1 METPATAPP
10 LMDNMM
16 DIAEKL
22 KCVIKQLKDLNL
34 KTNNEPETL
43 TELAEFLQLQKSE
56 NPSTCSASLL
66 SKLVQDSPL
75 GVKDLLKTLLK
86 LSISIE
92 KKDLDQVASRENY
105 GIKGINVFRWEC
117 RDLSYF
123 SEELKSR
130 ILNGRLARKQLQNE
144 LRELTHGQSLEEI
157 KLLIQ
162 NKADTPSKALKMEK
176 EKEKETL
183 KKEKEKEK
191 DALKKEKETLKK
203 EKEKEKDALKKEK
216 EEMFKL
222 KEQEKLQKEKL
233 KKEKEDLKRKEAKSQ
248 LRIQGFFKV
257 LTETNEEKKEIIS
270 EQKSDYEATFLPW
283 FTPNYVVVA
292 TKLHQVK
299 NFNLTGHVKEIKEY
313 EKKHLTSKGV
323 QFKVLKFYE
332 DVRPPYFGI

>member
-183 KKEKEKEK
+183 KKEKET
-191 DALKKEKETLKK
+191 LKKEKETLKK